1 MKIKEL
7 HIENFYLG
15 NDLDIDFDV
24 SNELLSSDESKFTL
38 IVGEN
43 GVRKTSLLKE
53 IYGLFRQ
60 ISYTS
65 PSYAKINKNG
75 DDIYITNKNPKTD
88 INIVLDSFALLDKL
102 SKNNLNSFNN
112 RYVSSYR
119 GMINVGVT
127 NDFINNIVYS
137 SLSDVEKF
145 NNILEVFKFLKIDP
159 KSLVLTWANS
169 AIGRK
174 SSNFYLEKIMNSN
187 SLIKRLDGIMDYIL
201 KNEMLRL
208 EWYGFKKEY
217 NDENRLGRLYI
228 TDLRLVKTKNLSIKM
243 VDYIGKLRFV
253 ENSINYLLKHYY
265 RTNLTF
271 RYKGRPA
278 ILFTDLKEFIN
289 REGIFY
295 EIFTFSKDYLDR
307 NFFTKMYIDKA
318 IANNRNNTDSES
330 YELVDLSSGELG
342 TLLRFTKL
350 VTEIERNSIVLI
362 DEPELHLHPSWMIS
376 YIYRLKKLFKNYNC
390 HFIIATHSPLLVSN
404 LNSDDIVILKKT
416 QKALKVEKVEVG
428 TFGVEIDE
436 ILSQVFGVR
445 LIDSV
450 LIRKTFDSIERLLN
464 SGNKEKQIS
473 GLQSIKLLP
482 DSARKIDLFM
492 KYYDLLMELNDES

>member
-75 DDIYITNKNPKTD
+75 DDICITNKNPKTD

-404 LNSDDIVILKKT
+404 LNSDDIVILKKH
-416 QKALKVEKVEVG
+416 KKH
-428 TFGVEIDE
+428 
-436 ILSQVFGVR
+436 
-445 LIDSV
+445 
-450 LIRKTFDSIERLLN
+450 
-464 SGNKEKQIS
+464 
-473 GLQSIKLLP
+473 
-482 DSARKIDLFM
+482 
-492 KYYDLLMELNDES
+492 

>member
-75 DDIYITNKNPKTD
+75 DDICITNKNPKTD

-169 AIGRK
+169 DIGRK

-201 KNEMLRL
+201 KNEMLRE
-208 EWYGFKKEY
+208 EWYGFKEEY
-217 NDENRLGRLYI
+217 NDENR
-228 TDLRLVKTKNLSIKM
+228 RLV
-243 VDYIGKLRFV
+243 
-253 ENSINYLLKHYY
+253 
-265 RTNLTF
+265 
-271 RYKGRPA
+271 
-278 ILFTDLKEFIN
+278 FI
-289 REGIFY
+289 
-295 EIFTFSKDYLDR
+295 
-307 NFFTKMYIDKA
+307 
-318 IANNRNNTDSES
+318 
-330 YELVDLSSGELG
+330 
-342 TLLRFTKL
+342 
-350 VTEIERNSIVLI
+350 
-362 DEPELHLHPSWMIS
+362 
-376 YIYRLKKLFKNYNC
+376 
-390 HFIIATHSPLLVSN
+390 
-404 LNSDDIVILKKT
+404 
-416 QKALKVEKVEVG
+416 
-428 TFGVEIDE
+428 
-436 ILSQVFGVR
+436 
-445 LIDSV
+445 
-450 LIRKTFDSIERLLN
+450 
-464 SGNKEKQIS
+464 
-473 GLQSIKLLP
+473 
-482 DSARKIDLFM
+482 
-492 KYYDLLMELNDES
+492 